1 MKKRSVCMLISE
13 HPYEDARI
21 FEREA
26 KSLVNAGY
34 NVTMLVPHFKG
45 KLLGVDGNF
54 LKKKVEPFC
63 EAGVTMIPYEATSLQ
78 SRFTYDQTKE
88 HTSTLAI
95 RGMEIDADV
104 YHAHELSSLVAAV
117 QIKRKKPHIKVI
129 FDSHELVIDARSK
142 TSNRRQRQYENV
154 FRELLKDVDAL
165 ITVSPSIAKD
175 CYDHGYKGP
184 SKLIYN
190 APRLSSPPNLKQSIR
205 TIGYVGTVTKE
216 KGNWHKLLELASLS
230 DFHFKV
236 IGGATRFT
244 EPLDIPKKL
253 QNRIHIRGW
262 VPYANIAAELKDV
275 DVGWI
280 DMDLSTALNRDYALP
295 NKFFSYLDA
304 GVPVLVNRCKDMR
317 NFIEHHTCGASVPK
331 SVASAQDY
339 LKQLSLME
347 GDLMTFSRN
356 ARNVMETTA
365 SWENMEI
372 RLIELYGALF
382 EQS

>member
-1 MKKRSVCMLISE
+1 MLISE

-26 KSLVNAGY
+26 KSLVGAGY
-34 NVTMLVPHFKG
+34 NVTMLVPQYKG
-45 KLLGVDGNF
+45 TLLGIDGTP

-63 EAGVTMIPYEATSLQ
+63 EAGVTIIPYEATSIQ
-78 SRFTYDQTKE
+78 SQFTLDQTKE
-88 HTSTLAI
+88 YSRTLAI
-95 RGMEIDADV
+95 RGAEIDADV
-104 YHAHELSSLVAAV
+104 YHAHEPSSLVAAV
-117 QIKRKKPHIKVI
+117 QIKRTKPHVKVI
-129 FDSHELVIDARSK
+129 FDSHELVIDARAK

-184 SKLIYN
+184 SELIYN
-190 APRLSSPPNLKQSIR
+190 APRLSSPPKLKQSIR

-216 KGNWHKLLELASLS
+216 KGNWHKLLELASES
-230 DFHFKV
+230 NYHVKV
-236 IGGATRFT
+236 IGGASKFM
-244 EPLDIPKKL
+244 EPLGIPKKL
-253 QNRIHIRGW
+253 QNRIHLRGW
-262 VPYANIAAELKDV
+262 VPYRNIAAELQDV

-317 NFIEHHTCGASVPK
+317 NFIERYSCGASVPK
-331 SVASAQDY
+331 SVANAQDY
-339 LKQLSLME
+339 LKQLALME
-347 GDLMTFSRN
+347 GNLSTFSRN

-365 SWENMEI
+365 SWEKMEI
-372 RLIELYGALF
+372 RLIELYSALF